1 MSKVKHTP
9 GPWEFETWQYR
20 SPETGK
26 MDKRVPCVCSSLREM
41 RIAALD
47 SDEGNSPNPYTFTLE
62 EAEAN
67 ARLIAAA
74 PDLLEACKS
83 ALVLIQGCTVYKD
96 MSTAKELM
104 APIAKAEGEEV

>member
-9 GPWEFETWQYR
+9 GPWEMINLNVYHNY
-20 SPETGK
+20 PTGQK
-26 MDKRVPCVCSSLREM
+26 VADCYVKKPFGVYDAGEC
-41 RIAALD
+41 
-47 SDEGNSPNPYTFTLE
+47 
-62 EAEAN
+62 EAN

-83 ALVLIQGCTVYKD
+83 ALELIQVCTVYKD

-104 APIAKAEGEEV
+104 AAIAKAEGEEV